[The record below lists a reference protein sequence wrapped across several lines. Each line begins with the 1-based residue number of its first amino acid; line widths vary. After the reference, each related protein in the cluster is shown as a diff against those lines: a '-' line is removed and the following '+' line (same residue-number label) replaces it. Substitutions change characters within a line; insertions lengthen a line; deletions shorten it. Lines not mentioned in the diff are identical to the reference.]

1 MQSTPDNPRF
11 DFTDQVVLVTGGA
24 SGIGRAIAEG
34 FHAAGATTVAADL
47 NRDALADLADEGIE
61 SVPLDVTD
69 EAQVDAAFTG
79 TVDRHGRLDVVVNC
93 AGVVSRK
100 IPVVDLD
107 VAEWNRVIDVDLF
120 GVFLGSRAAAR
131 IMKPAGTGRIVNVAS
146 ITSKIPRLNM
156 AAYCVAKAGVV
167 QLSKVLA
174 LELAKSGVTVNALC
188 PGGTVT
194 PLLEESTSGD
204 GRADMDYRVAGDTS
218 VYRMGVPT
226 GRLATPD
233 DHVGPTLFLASPAAA
248 HMTGQAIF
256 VDGGESVV

>member
-1 MQSTPDNPRF
+1 MPSPQRAAHP
-11 DFTDQVVLVTGGA
+11 DFTGQVALVTGGA

-34 FHAAGATTVAADL
+34 FAAAGATTVAADL
-47 NRDALADLADEGIE
+47 NEAALAELEPTGIE
-61 SVPLDVTD
+61 AATLDVTD
-69 EAQVDAAFTG
+69 ETRVDHVFRD
-79 TVDRHGRLDVVVNC
+79 VHERHGRLDVVVNC

-100 IPVVDLD
+100 IPVTELGVT
-107 VAEWNRVIDVDLF
+107 EWNRVIDVDLF
-120 GVFLGSRAAAR
+120 GVFLCSRAAAR
-131 IMKPAGTGRIVNVAS
+131 ILQPAGSGRIINVSS

-167 QLSKVLA
+167 QLTKVLA

-204 GRADMDYRVAGDTS
+204 GRSDMDYRVAGDTS
-218 VYRMGVPT
+218 VYRMGVPR
-226 GRLATPD
+226 GRLATPE
-233 DHVGPTLFLASPAAA
+233 DHVGPTLFLASEAAA
-248 HMTGQAIF
+248 HMTGQAVF